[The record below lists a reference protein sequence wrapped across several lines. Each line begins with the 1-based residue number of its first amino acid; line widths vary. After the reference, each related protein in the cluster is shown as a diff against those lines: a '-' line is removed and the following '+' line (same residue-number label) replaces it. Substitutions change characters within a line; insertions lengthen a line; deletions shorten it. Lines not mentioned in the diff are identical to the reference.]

1 MESECCK
8 NSSSSWEDK
17 FPVYFSFPHALQ
29 LVDKQINTRIN
40 QRDMDASEKLV
51 LEPRAERIARYKA
64 ERRRELAERY
74 GDLEELP
81 SKWVR
86 RDGKELNN
94 PATSARGGE
103 LNSDSLGERV
113 NGKTRDITNGVKA
126 DTSGEPNYLRRWGGR
141 PMIISKINGSYSYKQ
156 FYYEHLLKR

>member
-1 MESECCK
+1 
-8 NSSSSWEDK
+8 
-17 FPVYFSFPHALQ
+17 
-29 LVDKQINTRIN
+29 
-40 QRDMDASEKLV
+40 MDASEKLV

-86 RDGKELNN
+86 RDGKELIN
-94 PATSARGGE
+94 PVTSASGGE

-113 NGKTRDITNGVKA
+113 NGRTRDVSNGVKA
-126 DTSGEPNYLRRWGGR
+126 DAPGEPNYLRR
-141 PMIISKINGSYSYKQ
+141 
-156 FYYEHLLKR
+156 